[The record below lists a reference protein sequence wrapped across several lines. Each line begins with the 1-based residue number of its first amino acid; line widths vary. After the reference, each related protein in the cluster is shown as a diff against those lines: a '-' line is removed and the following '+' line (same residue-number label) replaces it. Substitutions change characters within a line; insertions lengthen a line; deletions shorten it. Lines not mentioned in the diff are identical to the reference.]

1 MKKLYNSFI
10 FDIIVAVIALA
21 LGIVMLPP
29 FGIGNKVLNI
39 LLAITLVAY
48 LIIYLFDKAKRAKGV
63 LFILT
68 VVEMVIICFVIVGL
82 VVDQFSS
89 IIISGVCRTIGLV
102 VWLRGSVVS
111 IGSYLSSPTQRRY
124 KRSLVKFLL
133 GLLSI
138 SAGAFL
144 MGYPLISN
152 MALTWIICI
161 FFFIC
166 ALIFGFLALLYSPS
180 KRTAKESKSKEIAP
194 KESK

>member
-124 KRSLVKFLL
+124 KRR
-133 GLLSI
+133 
-138 SAGAFL
+138 AR
-144 MGYPLISN
+144 PL
-152 MALTWIICI
+152 
-161 FFFIC
+161 
-166 ALIFGFLALLYSPS
+166 
-180 KRTAKESKSKEIAP
+180 
-194 KESK
+194 